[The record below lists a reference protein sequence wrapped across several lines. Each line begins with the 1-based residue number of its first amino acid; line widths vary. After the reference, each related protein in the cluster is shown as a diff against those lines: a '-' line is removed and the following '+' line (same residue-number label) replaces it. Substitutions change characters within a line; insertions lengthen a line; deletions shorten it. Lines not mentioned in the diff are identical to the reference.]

1 MDAIEEFRIDV
12 PQAELDVREFF
23 RKLR

>member
-1 MDAIEEFRIDV
+1 MDAIEQFRIDV